1 MKEWLCSKGWVLG
14 WWLLGMLVEGIN
26 EKKTQEE
33 RFLSHNSKFA
43 FGEARKIEDERMSE
57 QKQ

>member
-14 WWLLGMLVEGIN
+14 WWLLGILVECIN

-33 RFLSHNSKFA
+33 RFLSHNNK
-43 FGEARKIEDERMSE
+43 
-57 QKQ
+57 